1 MKTIIIA
8 LMILLFSSNSTAQDT
23 LYHTNTKAFVFAFDG
38 THLGYFAIKYWLT
51 NRLATQGTF
60 YFNVYKEQ
68 DETNY
73 PSRELKYNE
82 YRPGLGLQYFITS
95 VEGFSLLG
103 LFDVAVAFG
112 DDHTVFTDSLG
123 KSIIIDNTT
132 FTRYYFTIGIGLEY
146 WLSKRITL
154 SGVQSL
160 TYSKSR
166 FTVADIREPHFGN
179 TIIDDQI
186 QADNSKLI
194 LSFYF

>member
-1 MKTIIIA
+1 
-8 LMILLFSSNSTAQDT
+8 MILLYSSSSTAQDT

-60 YFNVYKEQ
+60 FINVYKEH

-82 YRPGLGLQYFITS
+82 CRPGIGLQYIITS

-103 LFDVAVAFG
+103 LFDVAVGFG
-112 DDHTVFTDSLG
+112 DDQTVYTDTSG
-123 KSIIIDNTT
+123 KSTSVDNTT

-166 FTVADIREPHFGN
+166 LTVTDIRGPHFGN
-179 TIIDDQI
+179 TITDDQI
-186 QADNSKLI
+186 QADNAKLI